1 MQKKECEIC
10 GEMVPQNDMSKSYKH
25 RCKKCVADM
34 TRANRHAEKQKQE
47 VHDNAPHTFDP
58 ATPYGKPVCTEVP
71 KMNDK
76 EFDEIIQLAIQTYGK
91 EAQTQMLFEEMAE
104 LQNAICKL
112 NRGRGS
118 ASDVCEEIADVMIMC
133 FQMAQI
139 YGAKE
144 VEQMANYKM
153 CRLRNRL
160 NTTASVK
167 GGEQ

>member
-1 MQKKECEIC
+1 MDET
-10 GEMVPQNDMSKSYKH
+10 N
-25 RCKKCVADM
+25 
-34 TRANRHAEKQKQE
+34 T
-47 VHDNAPHTFDP
+47 PHTYDP
-58 ATPYGKPVCTEVP
+58 TTPYGKPVADSLP
-71 KMNDK
+71 KMSDK
-76 EFDEIIQLAIQTYGK
+76 EFDEIIQRAIATYGK